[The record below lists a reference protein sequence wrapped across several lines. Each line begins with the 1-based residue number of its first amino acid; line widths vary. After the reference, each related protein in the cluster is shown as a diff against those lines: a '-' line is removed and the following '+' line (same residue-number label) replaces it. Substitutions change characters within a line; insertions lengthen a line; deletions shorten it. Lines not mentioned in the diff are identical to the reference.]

1 MLDAQKAMVL
11 YLLGAIPI
19 FLGLFIFA
27 LYVPLPPSSLVM
39 VTSYLCIVG
48 VGFFIV
54 FRFHPRVQH
63 YMEALNEFD
72 RNYRYE
78 KEAQ

>member
-1 MLDAQKAMVL
+1 MLDAQRAMVL
-11 YLLGAIPI
+11 YFLGAIPI

-27 LYVPLPPSSLVM
+27 LFMPLPPSSLVM
-39 VTSYLCIVG
+39 VAVLLCIVG
-48 VGFFIV
+48 VLFFIV

-63 YMEALNEFD
+63 YMEAMNEFD
-72 RNYRYE
+72 KTYRYE